1 MPFCGHKAV
10 RPSLAILAAA
20 LAACLLSIRPALAA
34 NDVAG
39 AMYTLNDNGA
49 WSWFEDERAIIDTAA
64 NKLIVSSVANGAGT
78 GGAARSGDIE
88 VESLDLTSHAVARF
102 TLHDA
107 LQADDHDSA
116 ALWRR
121 TDGRYVASYSKHGG
135 DSLTRF
141 RISTNP
147 GDISAW
153 GPEQTFTQGAGAT
166 YSNLHFLS
174 ADNGGGGRL
183 YDISRTV
190 DLDPHVIVSSDQGQT
205 WSAAGRLL
213 NWPLPSGDP
222 KYTGTDGSRPYLKYA
237 SNGVDEIHF
246 ITSTDHPRGYDNSI
260 YAGVIKNG
268 KVYDS
273 FGNVVDDNLFDGI
286 AKKPTDYTTVWN
298 TDTSP
303 LSYAWTT
310 DLQLDSQ
317 GHPYALFTA
326 RHGSDSTDHRFL
338 YAHFTGTQWD
348 VHEIAKAGGY
358 LYASENDY
366 TGLGALDP
374 TDPDRLFI
382 STKIDPRT
390 QVAMP
395 HYEIFEGTTTNGGAN
410 WAWTPITFNSTVDNL
425 RPIVPKWDID
435 HTALLWMRGSYSS
448 YTNYDLDIVALTN
461 ITSLVEYQLGD
472 LDRDEDVDLDDFAL
486 YLGGLHAN
494 LSGLTAEEAYMR
506 GDLNG
511 DLVNDFR
518 DFVLFRGAYDMAHG
532 AGSLEAL
539 AVALPEPAGLG
550 LLALGGIGSALARN
564 AAASYRKL
572 TRSGSKIKVS
582 FRGRL
587 GDRGIYGTLS

>member
-1 MPFCGHKAV
+1 V
-10 RPSLAILAAA
+10 
-20 LAACLLSIRPALAA
+20 

-39 AMYTLNDNGA
+39 SMITFNDNGA
-49 WSWFEDERAIIDTAA
+49 WSWFEDERAIIDIGA

-78 GGAARSGDIE
+78 GGAARSGDVE
-88 VESLDLTSHAVARF
+88 VESLDLTTHNVASF

-121 TDGRYVASYSKHGG
+121 SDGRYVASYSTHGS
-135 DSLTRF
+135 DTLTRF

-147 GDISAW
+147 GDITAW
-153 GPEQTFTQGAGAT
+153 NAEQTFTQGAGAT

-174 ADNGGGGRL
+174 ADNGGAGRL

-190 DLDPHVIVSSDQGQT
+190 DLDPHVIVSTDQGQT
-205 WSAAGRLL
+205 WGAAGRLL
-213 NWPLPSGDP
+213 NWPLPVGDP

-273 FGNVVDDNLFDGI
+273 FGNVVDDNLFDGT
-286 AKKPTDYTTVWN
+286 AQKPTDYTTVFN

-310 DLQLDSQ
+310 DLALDAQ
-317 GHPYALFTA
+317 GRPYALFTA
-326 RHGSDSTDHRFL
+326 RNGSDSLDHRFL
-338 YAHFTGTQWD
+338 YARFTGTQWD

-374 TDPDRLFI
+374 SNPDRLFI
-382 STKIDPRT
+382 SSKIDPRT
-390 QVAMP
+390 QATMA

-410 WAWTPITFNSTVDNL
+410 WTWSPITFNSTVDNL
-425 RPIVPKWDID
+425 RPIVPKWDAD
-435 HTALLWMRGSYSS
+435 HTALLWMRGTYSS
-448 YTNYDLDIVALTN
+448 YTSYDLDIVALTN
-461 ITSLVEYQLGD
+461 ITSLVQYPLGD
-472 LDRDEDVDLDDFAL
+472 LDRDQDIDLDDFAL
-486 YLGGLHAN
+486 YLGGLHADLAGFTPEQAN
-494 LSGLTAEEAYMR
+494 MH

-511 DLVNDFR
+511 DAVNDFR

-532 AGSLEAL
+532 AGSLAEAMSAVPEPNGWIL
-539 AVALPEPAGLG
+539 VALGSFGAT
-550 LLALGGIGSALARN
+550 LLYGGRAHTRYIHER
-564 AAASYRKL
+564 AAVVQKY
-572 TRSGSKIKVS
+572 
-582 FRGRL
+582 
-587 GDRGIYGTLS
+587 